1 MKKDFESL
9 QPIFSIEDGV
19 LLTRRGDYGVG
30 FSLTLPEVFSLDRE
44 DFGAVNRL
52 FASILN
58 LLPPYSILHKQDW
71 FWERRY
77 QIDPRNTQGYLNRYY
92 EEHFLTRPY
101 VEHQSYLYLT
111 KTTRLAKYRRST
123 GSLLHKHLVPPD
135 QTDPKAYD
143 GFLRAI
149 RSIEQILKESPLVQA
164 QRLRS
169 EDYAAPGGRGLLARY
184 FSLSESPRVA
194 DIRLEGGLRI
204 GTHYGAFQTISH
216 LSAFP
221 AEVQPHRTLAGS
233 DVPFSF
239 AYPLGLGLKGNHL
252 YNQYIFLED
261 QEEGIE
267 EREQT
272 RVRQGAFSKISPAN
286 ENHSLRLKD
295 FIQAAAEKRIVRFHG
310 NVLLWAASE
319 AALQTATLQSHT
331 AFQKMGFIPHEG
343 TMDAGPLFWAG
354 CPGNASDVP
363 SDLRATLFAEEAL
376 TLLNWETHYR
386 SSASDWG
393 LKFTDRTSG
402 IPIHVD
408 LTEEPRRQG
417 IINNPH
423 KFILGPSGSGKS
435 FFMNTLMASS
445 YVQGIHCFIIDI
457 GYSYKRT
464 CELFGG
470 KYIDWT
476 DEEPLSFNPF
486 WIPDPARPGEEKIE
500 SLMNVL
506 FTLWLKRE
514 ATKAEESIL
523 REMLRGYYQ
532 ALSRHREIFP
542 CFNSFF
548 EYVQYY
554 HQGLSRSRE
563 SQETDYFDFANF
575 FIVLR
580 QFYEGGAY
588 AYLLNATERM
598 DLVAERMIVFEL
610 EKIKEH
616 RLLMAIVTIM
626 IIDTFL
632 SKLFQLPK
640 EVKKVILME
649 EAWKA
654 MLSPAMAGFMLYLNK
669 TIRKYGG
676 ESITAT
682 QELEDIIG
690 NPFVKN
696 AIVANCATK
705 ILFDQSGY
713 KDAFEAVRDLVGLTP
728 KEEALVRSLNTQ
740 KAEGRKY
747 REVFI
752 KTGSLAKV
760 YAVEVS
766 KEEYA
771 TFTTDPR
778 EYPTIYRYQ
787 SERGGSLPLAI
798 EQYAEEL
805 KDS

>member
-1 MKKDFESL
+1 MKQNFESL

-19 LLTRRGDYGVG
+19 LVTRRGDYGVG
-30 FSLTLPEVFSLDRE
+30 FTLTLPEVFSLDKE
-44 DFGAVNRL
+44 DLSAIGHL
-52 FASILN
+52 FESILN

-71 FWERRY
+71 FFEKKY
-77 QIDPRNTQGYLNRYY
+77 QIDPRNTKGYLNRFY
-92 EEHFLTRPY
+92 EEHFLSRPY
-101 VEHQSYLYLT
+101 TDHQCYLYIS
-111 KTTRLAKYRRST
+111 KTTRQSKYRRST
-123 GSLLHKHLVPPD
+123 GTLLHKHLVPPD
-135 QTDPKAYD
+135 QTDPKTYE

-149 RSIEQILKESPLVQA
+149 RSIENILKDSPLVRG

-169 EDYAAPGGRGLLARY
+169 EDYAAPCGQGLLNRY
-184 FSLSESPRVA
+184 FSLSEEPRLS

-204 GTHYGAFQTISH
+204 GEKYTAYQTISH

-221 AEVQPHRTLAGS
+221 SEVSPHRTIGGS
-233 DVPFSF
+233 EVPFSF
-239 AYPLGLGLKGNHL
+239 AYPLGLGLKCNHL

-261 QEEGIE
+261 QEEGIL

-272 RVRQGAFSKISPAN
+272 RIRQSAFSKISPAN
-286 ENHSLRLKD
+286 ENHSIRLKE
-295 FIQAAAEKRIVRFHG
+295 FIARASEKRMVRYHG
-310 NVLLWAASE
+310 NVLLWEDSE
-319 AALQTATLQSHT
+319 AALQASALQSYN
-331 AFQKMGFIPHEG
+331 AFQRMGFIPYES
-343 TMDAGPLFWAG
+343 TLDAGSLFWAG
-354 CPGNASDVP
+354 CPGNASDIP
-363 SDLRATLFAEEAL
+363 ADLRATLFAEEAL

-386 SSASDWG
+386 SSLSDWG

-408 LTEEPRRQG
+408 ITDEPRRLG
-417 IINNPH
+417 LLNNPH
-423 KFILGPSGSGKS
+423 KFIIGPSGSGKS
-435 FFMNTLMASS
+435 FFMNTLMAAN
-445 YVQGIHCFIIDI
+445 YTQGMHCFIIDI

-470 KYIDWT
+470 RYIDWT
-476 DEEPLSFNPF
+476 EENPLAFNPF
-486 WIPDPARPGEEKIE
+486 WIPDPAQVREEKIE

-523 REMLRGYYQ
+523 REMLLRYYQ
-532 ALSRHREIFP
+532 ALSLYRDIFP

-548 EYVQYY
+548 EYVQHY
-554 HQGLSRSRE
+554 HKELLKNPAN
-563 SQETDYFDFANF
+563 QEAEHFDFPNF

-580 QFYEGGAY
+580 QFYAGGAY
-588 AYLLNATERM
+588 AYLLNATEHM
-598 DLVAERMIVFEL
+598 DLVSERMIVFEL

-616 RLLMAIVTIM
+616 RLLMSIVTIM
-626 IIDTFL
+626 IMDTFL

-640 EVKKVILME
+640 EVKKVILIE

-654 MLSPAMAGFMLYLNK
+654 MLSPAMASFMLYLNK

-676 ESITAT
+676 ESNTAT
-682 QELEDIIG
+682 QEIEDIIS

-705 ILFDQSGY
+705 ILFDQSDY

-740 KAEGRKY
+740 KAEGRQY

-752 KTGSLAKV
+752 KTGSLSRV
-760 YAVEVS
+760 YAIEVS

-771 TFTTDPR
+771 TFTTSPL
-778 EYPTIYRYQ
+778 EYPTVYRYQ
-787 SERGGSLPLAI
+787 EERGGSLELAI